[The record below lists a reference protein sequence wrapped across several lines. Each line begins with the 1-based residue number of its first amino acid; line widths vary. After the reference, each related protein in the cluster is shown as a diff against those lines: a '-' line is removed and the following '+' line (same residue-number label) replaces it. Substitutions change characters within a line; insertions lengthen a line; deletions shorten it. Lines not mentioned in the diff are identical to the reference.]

1 VEVFNFLFILFA
13 YVVPM
18 YVANAAPILIHG
30 KKPLDLEKKFRG
42 KRILGKGKT
51 IIGTLAGIIV
61 GSIAG
66 LLFSLIF
73 PQVFDLIPNYY
84 LLILILAIGAM
95 LGDIVESFIKRQ
107 AGIESGS
114 FCPVFDQIDFI
125 IGGFVLSL
133 IIRVPE
139 IEMVLLVF
147 IATIFVHLFFNAL
160 SFKLGLKKV
169 PW

>member
-1 VEVFNFLFILFA
+1 MDFFIFLLIVFA

-30 KKPLDLEKKFRG
+30 KTPLDFEKKFRG

-51 IIGTLAGIIV
+51 IIGTFAGIII

-66 LLFSLIF
+66 LIFSLIF
-73 PQVFDLIPNYY
+73 PHIFVLIPNYY
-84 LLILILAIGAM
+84 SLIFILASGAM

-107 AGIESGS
+107 MGIESGS
-114 FCPVFDQIDFI
+114 FFPVFDQIDFI
-125 IGGFVLSL
+125 IGGFALSL
-133 IIRVPE
+133 IIRIPE
-139 IEMVLLVF
+139 LEVILLIF

>member
-1 VEVFNFLFILFA
+1 VEFFIFLLIVFA

-30 KKPLDLEKKFRG
+30 KKPLDFEKKFRG

-51 IIGTLAGIIV
+51 IVGTLAGIIV
-61 GSIAG
+61 GTIAG

-73 PQVFDLIPNYY
+73 PHVFDLIPNYY
-84 LLILILAIGAM
+84 LLIFTLAIGAM

-107 AGIESGS
+107 VGIESGS
-114 FCPVFDQIDFI
+114 FCPLFDQIDFI
-125 IGGFVLSL
+125 VGGFVLSL
-133 IIRVPE
+133 IIRIPE
-139 IEMVLLVF
+139 IEIVLLVF
-147 IATIFVHLFFNAL
+147 ITTIFAHLFFNAL